1 MLKWRHN
8 LHRPPPAGYTKAFQ
22 NPAVIRHFL
31 SEILMN
37 LGGWGNNGAIEEKS
51 ESVSMIED
59 LGKGK
64 VDK

>member
-1 MLKWRHN
+1 
-8 LHRPPPAGYTKAFQ
+8 
-22 NPAVIRHFL
+22 
-31 SEILMN
+31 MN